1 MMERNTVSSSSKLS
15 IALVFAGVVIAI
27 TGVLL
32 LSCSLVK
39 EIKINEQASAQES
52 LDVSGSSDPTVLQEE
67 RWERS
72 ISGGSDAA
80 STGIADKHVLFISS
94 YDPTSAYY
102 RDQISGML
110 SVSNSY
116 DIQIDVVNMDT
127 SKHRSDEDL
136 AHFSQAL
143 EAILSTNTYDGLI
156 VGDDPAFDF
165 AMEHRDD
172 YFAGMPIVFIGVNDI
187 ENGNAAANRYSNV
200 TGYLE
205 DSNVDSS
212 VELVFRLLPGTRRI
226 VAINDSS
233 RVARVEE
240 DLVKTL
246 SQGEQYSGIDFEYL
260 TTSDYG
266 IEELQD
272 IVSRYEDG
280 TVILLMVAHED
291 KEGNFYTDSKMTKLV
306 AEAASVPVFRNAKG
320 GYNNGAVAGVVH
332 DPTGSAA
339 KAVRTMHEAPDHEVS
354 LSDVPV
360 TLPADS
366 VCVASY
372 AGMKKFDLNFS
383 ALPDDAVIVGA
394 PASFGH
400 PYRMFVISLVLVLA
414 GFIMII
420 IGLSIS
426 IRDRRRIA
434 GALEQSVQQLKFS
447 NEHDFLTGAC
457 SRPYARALLDELSL
471 QGRKFTIVLANLDNF
486 KRLNEVYG
494 HEAADE
500 LLKGIADDLR
510 VLTQEV
516 GGEVSRYNGDE
527 FLFIFINRE
536 LQEGDA
542 ILQRIQGVFR
552 KRRRVGLDSLQALA
566 SIGVSHSDGKAEAT
580 MVLSWGESAVARA
593 KALGK
598 DGCVVYTRTM
608 MDEDEAG
615 EREKSAV
622 LTAVQ
627 NDGFYMV
634 YQPQVDTGTKEV
646 TGFEALARMK
656 GGPLSPGI
664 FIPIAESN
672 GWIRQIGRMT
682 AKMTIRQI
690 AAWREQGLMPLPVS
704 FNVSA
709 GQLSDP
715 DFVPYLRELL
725 DTYQVPAEAI
735 KLEMTESMFISDRQS
750 AAAFF
755 EACRRMNIELV
766 MDDFGSGYS
775 SLGLLA
781 DIPVD
786 EVKIDKSLLDSYGN
800 AESQSFLRDV
810 IGLIHDVDKT
820 AVCEGVETKDQYELL
835 KGLGCDCIQGF
846 YFERPQSAEQAEE
859 LLKSENPYQCR

>member
-1 MMERNTVSSSSKLS
+1 M
-15 IALVFAGVVIAI
+15 
-27 TGVLL
+27 
-32 LSCSLVK
+32 
-39 EIKINEQASAQES
+39 
-52 LDVSGSSDPTVLQEE
+52 
-67 RWERS
+67 
-72 ISGGSDAA
+72 
-80 STGIADKHVLFISS
+80 
-94 YDPTSAYY
+94 
-102 RDQISGML
+102 
-110 SVSNSY
+110 
-116 DIQIDVVNMDT
+116 
-127 SKHRSDEDL
+127 
-136 AHFSQAL
+136 
-143 EAILSTNTYDGLI
+143 
-156 VGDDPAFDF
+156 
-165 AMEHRDD
+165 
-172 YFAGMPIVFIGVNDI
+172 
-187 ENGNAAANRYSNV
+187 
-200 TGYLE
+200 
-205 DSNVDSS
+205 
-212 VELVFRLLPGTRRI
+212 
-226 VAINDSS
+226 
-233 RVARVEE
+233 
-240 DLVKTL
+240 
-246 SQGEQYSGIDFEYL
+246 
-260 TTSDYG
+260 
-266 IEELQD
+266 
-272 IVSRYEDG
+272 
-280 TVILLMVAHED
+280 
-291 KEGNFYTDSKMTKLV
+291 
-306 AEAASVPVFRNAKG
+306 
-320 GYNNGAVAGVVH
+320 
-332 DPTGSAA
+332 
-339 KAVRTMHEAPDHEVS
+339 
-354 LSDVPV
+354 
-360 TLPADS
+360 
-366 VCVASY
+366 
-372 AGMKKFDLNFS
+372 
-383 ALPDDAVIVGA
+383 
-394 PASFGH
+394 
-400 PYRMFVISLVLVLA
+400 
-414 GFIMII
+414 
-420 IGLSIS
+420 
-426 IRDRRRIA
+426 
-434 GALEQSVQQLKFS
+434 
-447 NEHDFLTGAC
+447 
-457 SRPYARALLDELSL
+457 
-471 QGRKFTIVLANLDNF
+471 
-486 KRLNEVYG
+486 
-494 HEAADE
+494 
-500 LLKGIADDLR
+500 
-510 VLTQEV
+510 

-552 KRRRVGLDSLQALA
+552 KRRCVGLDSLQALA
-566 SIGVSHSDGKAEAT
+566 SIGVAHSDGKVEAT

-656 GGPLSPGI
+656 GGPLSPGT

-735 KLEMTESMFISDRQS
+735 KP
-750 AAAFF
+750 
-755 EACRRMNIELV
+755 
-766 MDDFGSGYS
+766 GYS